1 MADQQGATPADAEPA
16 ATADDGATGNDDA
29 KAQELLADAVAADDG
44 GQPDDDEQLGESGK
58 KALQREREARKA
70 ADKART
76 EAEAKVKEFED
87 RDKSEQQKANE
98 RAEEAEKAAEQ
109 AKAEALRYRIAAKN
123 EISDEDAEIFLT
135 GTDEDTL
142 TKQAERLVAL
152 RGEQAAPRTPKPDPS
167 QGSRGPVDLDAQ
179 IADAEKKGD
188 VRASIRLKQEKA
200 AAQRTASQSR

>member
-1 MADQQGATPADAEPA
+1 MPDPTPADPA
-16 ATADDGATGNDDA
+16 QNQDPKPADPNTQDPPAGDPPNDPPKTDPPEDGDA
-29 KAQELLADAVAADDG
+29 DLGDA
-44 GQPDDDEQLGESGK
+44 GK

-70 ADKART
+70 AEKART

-87 RDKSEQQKANE
+87 RDKSELDKANE
-98 RAEEAEKAAEQ
+98 RAAELEKTAAQ
-109 AKAEALRYRIAAKN
+109 AQAEALRYRIAAKN

-152 RGEQAAPRTPKPDPS
+152 RGEQAAPRAPKPDPS

-179 IADAEKKGD
+179 IAEAEKKGD

-200 AAQRTASQSR
+200 AEQRAAAQSR